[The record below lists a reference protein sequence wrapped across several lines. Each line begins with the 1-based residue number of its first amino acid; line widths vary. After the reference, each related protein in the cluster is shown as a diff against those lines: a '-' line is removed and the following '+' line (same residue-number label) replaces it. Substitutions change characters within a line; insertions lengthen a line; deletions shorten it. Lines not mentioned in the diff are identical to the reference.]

1 MLVGSIPKLGTLQ
14 AFHWMFHEYRHE
26 ELLGSLHQYWPNVR
40 LHIHDMDLL
49 WAPKERDFLET
60 ARPMLRSLTVSI
72 SEDAE
77 GERKIKLKLIPV
89 LKRLENLEALS
100 ITKKRNKDSGT
111 DWSISHSLFVP
122 DVVVRVLYLD

>member
-1 MLVGSIPKLGTLQ
+1 
-14 AFHWMFHEYRHE
+14 MFHEYRHE